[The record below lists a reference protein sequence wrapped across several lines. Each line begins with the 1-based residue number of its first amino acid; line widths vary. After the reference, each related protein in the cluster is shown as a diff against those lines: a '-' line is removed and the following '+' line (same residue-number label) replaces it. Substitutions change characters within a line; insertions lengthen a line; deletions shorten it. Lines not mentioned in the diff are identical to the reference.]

1 MHLVQILLPLA
12 DNAGRR
18 FDGAAYGRVRAELS
32 ERFGG
37 ITSFTR
43 APAEGVWK
51 EGGHTNRDDIVV
63 FEVMARDSTISWW
76 ERYRAEL
83 ERRFRAGS
91 HRRCGR
97 SSRSKCCWKR
107 SRAAGT

>member
-18 FDGAAYGRVRAELS
+18 FDGAAYGRVRRELS

-51 EGGHTNRDDIVV
+51 EGDHTSHDDIVV
-63 FEVMARDSTISWW
+63 FEVMARELDHRWW
-76 ERYRAEL
+76 EDYRAEL
-83 ERRFRAGS
+83 ERRFQQETIVIRAL
-91 HRRCGR
+91 
-97 SSRSKCCWKR
+97 KVEML
-107 SRAAGT
+107 

>member
-12 DNAGRR
+12 DNEGRR
-18 FDGAAYGRVRAELS
+18 FPPEAYGRVRGELAD
-32 ERFGG
+32 RYGG

-43 APAEGVWK
+43 APAEGMWK

-63 FEVMARDSTISWW
+63 FEVMTRDLDRAWW

-83 ERRFRAGS
+83 ERRFEQEAIVVRAI
-91 HRRCGR
+91 RVEML
-97 SSRSKCCWKR
+97 
-107 SRAAGT
+107 

>member
-12 DNAGRR
+12 DNDGRR
-18 FDGAAYGRVRAELS
+18 FGNAAYARVRSELA

-43 APAEGVWK
+43 APAEGMWR

-63 FEVMARDSTISWW
+63 FEVMTRDLDRPWW

-83 ERRFRAGS
+83 EDRFQQEAIVIRAI
-91 HRRCGR
+91 RVEML
-97 SSRSKCCWKR
+97 
-107 SRAAGT
+107 

>member
-18 FDGAAYGRVRAELS
+18 FDGQAYGRVRAELS

-51 EGGHTNRDDIVV
+51 EGGHTAHDDIVV
-63 FEVMARDSTISWW
+63 FEVMAREIDEVWW
-76 ERYRAEL
+76 EKYRAEL
-83 ERRFRAGS
+83 ERRFKQEAIVIRAI
-91 HRRCGR
+91 
-97 SSRSKCCWKR
+97 KVEML
-107 SRAAGT
+107 

>member
-1 MHLVQILLPLA
+1 MGRMHLIQILLPLA

-18 FDGAAYGRVRAELS
+18 FGREVYAQVRAELA
-32 ERFGG
+32 EQFGG

-63 FEVMARDSTISWW
+63 FEVMCRDLDRTWW
-76 ERYRAEL
+76 ERYRADL
-83 ERRFRAGS
+83 EDRFQQEAIVLRAI
-91 HRRCGR
+91 
-97 SSRSKCCWKR
+97 KVEML
-107 SRAAGT
+107 

>member
-1 MHLVQILLPLA
+1 MAPQGMSMHLVQILLPLA

-18 FDGAAYGRVRAELS
+18 FDGAAYGRVRTELS

-43 APAEGVWK
+43 APAHGVWK
-51 EGGHTNRDDIVV
+51 EGGHTSHDDIVV
-63 FEVMARDSTISWW
+63 FGVMARELDHPWW

-83 ERRFRAGS
+83 ERRFEQETIVIRAI
-91 HRRCGR
+91 RVEML
-97 SSRSKCCWKR
+97 
-107 SRAAGT
+107 

>member
-18 FDGAAYGRVRAELS
+18 FDRDAYGRVRSELA

-51 EGGHTNRDDIVV
+51 EGGHTAHDDIVV
-63 FEVMARDSTISWW
+63 FEVMARELDRSWW

-83 ERRFRAGS
+83 ERRFQQETIVIRAI
-91 HRRCGR
+91 RVEML
-97 SSRSKCCWKR
+97 
-107 SRAAGT
+107 

>member
-1 MHLVQILLPLA
+1 MHLVQLLLPLA

-18 FDGAAYGRVRAELS
+18 FDSTAYGRVRSELA

-51 EGGHTNRDDIVV
+51 EGGHTAHDDLVV
-63 FEVMARDSTISWW
+63 FEVMTRELDHGWW
-76 ERYRAEL
+76 ENYRAEL
-83 ERRFRAGS
+83 ERRFRQETIVI
-91 HRRCGR
+91 
-97 SSRSKCCWKR
+97 
-107 SRAAGT
+107 RALKVEML

>member
-18 FDGAAYGRVRAELS
+18 FDREAYGRVRSELAG
-32 ERFGG
+32 RFGG

-51 EGGHTNRDDIVV
+51 EGGQITHDDIVV
-63 FEVMARDSTISWW
+63 FEVMAREIDHAWW
-76 ERYRAEL
+76 ENYRAEL
-83 ERRFRAGS
+83 ERRFQQETIVIRAI
-91 HRRCGR
+91 
-97 SSRSKCCWKR
+97 KVEML
-107 SRAAGT
+107 

>member
-1 MHLVQILLPLA
+1 MAFQGKAMHLIQILLPLA

-18 FDGAAYGRVRAELS
+18 FDGAAYGRVRSELA

-51 EGGHTNRDDIVV
+51 EGGRTNHDDIVV
-63 FEVMARDSTISWW
+63 FEVMAREIDHPWW

-83 ERRFRAGS
+83 ERRFDQEAIVIRAI
-91 HRRCGR
+91 RVEML
-97 SSRSKCCWKR
+97 
-107 SRAAGT
+107 

>member
-1 MHLVQILLPLA
+1 MAFKGMAMHLVQILLPLA

-18 FDGAAYGRVRAELS
+18 FDGAAYGRVRSELS

-51 EGGHTNRDDIVV
+51 EGGHTSHDDIVV
-63 FEVMARDSTISWW
+63 FEVMARELDHGWW

-83 ERRFRAGS
+83 ERRFDQEAIVIRAI
-91 HRRCGR
+91 RVEML
-97 SSRSKCCWKR
+97 
-107 SRAAGT
+107 

>member
-18 FDGAAYGRVRAELS
+18 FDGAAYGRVRSELAAK
-32 ERFGG
+32 FGG

-43 APAEGVWK
+43 APAEGMWT
-51 EGGHTNRDDIVV
+51 EGGHTARDDIVV
-63 FEVMARDSTISWW
+63 FEVMARDLDHAWW

-83 ERRFRAGS
+83 EQRFDQEAIVIRAI
-91 HRRCGR
+91 RVEML
-97 SSRSKCCWKR
+97 
-107 SRAAGT
+107 

>member
-1 MHLVQILLPLA
+1 MAKHLDQILLPLA

-18 FDGAAYGRVRAELS
+18 YDGAAFGRVRTELS

-51 EGGHTNRDDIVV
+51 EGGHTAHDDIVV
-63 FEVMARDSTISWW
+63 FEVMTRELDHSWW
-76 ERYRAEL
+76 ERYRADL
-83 ERRFRAGS
+83 ERRFDQETIIIRAI
-91 HRRCGR
+91 RVEMV
-97 SSRSKCCWKR
+97 
-107 SRAAGT
+107 

>member
-18 FDGAAYGRVRAELS
+18 FDGAEYGRVRSELS

-43 APAEGVWK
+43 APAHGMWK
-51 EGGHTNRDDIVV
+51 EGGHTSHDDIVV
-63 FEVMARDSTISWW
+63 FEVMARELDHTWW
-76 ERYRAEL
+76 ENYRAEL
-83 ERRFRAGS
+83 ERRFRQETLVV
-91 HRRCGR
+91 
-97 SSRSKCCWKR
+97 
-107 SRAAGT
+107 RAIKVEML